1 MNEDFAIEVKDLT
14 KSYGNQLAV
23 KGIDLQ
29 IRRGEIFALLGPNGA
44 GKTTVIEI
52 LEGHRSRTS
61 GDVTVLGHDPEDNN
75 PSSRNRLGIVLQD
88 NGVEPYLKVGEILE
102 QYTGFYENPK
112 TVEEIL
118 LTTNLLEQQDSYPKQ
133 LSGGQQ
139 RRLDFAICLCG
150 DPDLLFLDEPTTGF
164 DPSARRSA
172 WDLILHLKSLG
183 KTILLTTHYMDEA
196 EALADRIA
204 LMQEGLIISEG
215 KLSDLRNSQED
226 TTISFTLV
234 EPNQEF
240 PEDLKSLV
248 SIIGTKVTVKTGDPT
263 STLHKL
269 TKWAINNKTDISNW
283 EIKNKSLEDIFLD
296 TFRDNLQ

>member
-1 MNEDFAIEVKDLT
+1 MNEDFAIKVKDLT
-14 KSYGNQLAV
+14 KSYDTQLAV

-44 GKTTVIEI
+44 GKTTIIEI
-52 LEGHRSRTS
+52 LEGHRNRTS
-61 GDVTVLGHDPEDNN
+61 GDVTVLGHDPEHNN
-75 PSSRNRLGIVLQD
+75 PSSRDRLGIVLQD

-112 TVEEIL
+112 PVEEIL
-118 LTTNLLEQQDSYPKQ
+118 LITNLFEQRDSYPKQ

-226 TTISFTLV
+226 TTICFTLAN
-234 EPNQEF
+234 PNQEF

-248 SIIGTKVTVKTGDPT
+248 SIIGNKVTVKTGDPT

-283 EIKNKSLEDIFLD
+283 EIKKQSLEDVFLE

>member
-1 MNEDFAIEVKDLT
+1 MNEDFAIKVKDLT
-14 KSYGNQLAV
+14 KSYDTQLAV

-44 GKTTVIEI
+44 GKTTIIEI
-52 LEGHRSRTS
+52 LEGHRNRTS
-61 GDVTVLGHDPEDNN
+61 GDVTVLGHDPEHNN
-75 PSSRNRLGIVLQD
+75 PSSRDRLGIVLQD

-112 TVEEIL
+112 PVEEIL
-118 LTTNLLEQQDSYPKQ
+118 LITNLFEQRDSYPKQ

-226 TTISFTLV
+226 TTICFTLAD
-234 EPNQEF
+234 PNQEF

-248 SIIGTKVTVKTGDPT
+248 SIIGNKVTVKTGDPT

-283 EIKNKSLEDIFLD
+283 EIKKQSLEDVFLE

>member
-1 MNEDFAIEVKDLT
+1 MNDDFVIKVKNLT
-14 KSYGNQLAV
+14 KSYGNKLAV
-23 KGIDLQ
+23 KGMDLK

-61 GDVTVLGHDPEDNN
+61 GDVAVLGHDPEENK
-75 PSSRNRLGIVLQD
+75 PSFRNRLGIVLQD
-88 NGVEPYLKVGEILE
+88 NGIEPYLKVGEILE
-102 QYTGFYENPK
+102 QYIGFYENPK

-118 LTTNLLEQQDSYPKQ
+118 LTTSLSEQRDSYPKQ

-172 WDLILHLKSLG
+172 WDLILDLKSLG
-183 KTILLTTHYMDEA
+183 KTIVLTTHYMDEA

-204 LMQEGLIISEG
+204 LMRGGLIVSEG

-226 TTISFTLV
+226 TTICFTLAD
-234 EPNQEF
+234 PNQAF

-248 SIIGTKVTVKTGDPT
+248 SIIGNKVTIKTGNPT
-263 STLHKL
+263 STLQKL
-269 TKWAINNKTDISNW
+269 TKWAINNKTDISDW
-283 EIKNKSLEDIFLD
+283 EIKNKSLEDVFLE
-296 TFRDNLQ
+296 TFPDNLP

>member
-1 MNEDFAIEVKDLT
+1 MNEDFAIKVKDLT
-14 KSYGNQLAV
+14 KSYDTQLAV

-44 GKTTVIEI
+44 GKTTIIEI
-52 LEGHRSRTS
+52 LEGHRNRTS
-61 GDVTVLGHDPEDNN
+61 GDVTVLGHDPEHNN
-75 PSSRNRLGIVLQD
+75 PSSRDRLGIVLQD

-112 TVEEIL
+112 PVYEIL
-118 LTTNLLEQQDSYPKQ
+118 LITNLFEQRDSYPKQ

-150 DPDLLFLDEPTTGF
+150 DPDLLFLDETTTGF

-226 TTISFTLV
+226 TTICFTLAN
-234 EPNQEF
+234 PNQEF

-248 SIIGTKVTVKTGDPT
+248 SIIGNKVTVKTGDPT

-283 EIKNKSLEDIFLD
+283 EIKKQSLEDVFLE

>member
-1 MNEDFAIEVKDLT
+1 MNEDFAIKVKDLT
-14 KSYGNQLAV
+14 KSYGTELAV

-44 GKTTVIEI
+44 GKTTIIEI
-52 LEGHRSRTS
+52 LEGHRNRTS
-61 GDVTVLGHDPEDNN
+61 GDVTVLGHDPEHNN

-88 NGVEPYLKVGEILE
+88 NGVEPYLKVREILE

-112 TVEEIL
+112 PVEEIL
-118 LTTNLLEQQDSYPKQ
+118 LITNLLEQRDSYPKQ

-172 WDLILHLKSLG
+172 WELILHLKSLG

-196 EALADRIA
+196 EALADKIA
-204 LMQEGLIISEG
+204 LLQEGLIISEG

-226 TTISFTLV
+226 TTICFTLAD
-234 EPNQEF
+234 PNQEF

-248 SIIGTKVTVKTGDPT
+248 SIIGNKVTVKTGDPT

-269 TKWAINNKTDISNW
+269 TKWAINNETDISNW
-283 EIKNKSLEDIFLD
+283 EIKKQSLEDVFLE